1 MSEEKKLTPWMIQ
14 FYDIKKDYP
23 DSILFFRMGDFY
35 EMFDED
41 AHIAHKVLGINIT
54 SRNKNAETPIPL
66 AWIPYHA
73 KEKYLPILVKAGY
86 KVAIAEQVS
95 DPKAK
100 WIVKREVVRV
110 VTPSTLDL
118 EFDSENNVSSN
129 YILSLVEEKGKY
141 WISFLDFSTNSWKA
155 GSFENIDNLTKEI
168 YKIFPREVI
177 LEKKLFNQEELKNI
191 LSKKFSLNIYY
202 FENSKKYYE
211 KLISH
216 FNTKNLNWFW
226 VETDKLAQKAAS
238 QLLEYLEENQ
248 KSSLSF
254 LKDLSYE
261 TFSNYM
267 DLDEGTIRNLD
278 LIYNIF
284 TKTSVKWTLFW
295 VLNETKTVM
304 WARFLRENIL
314 KPSQN
319 IEEIKKRQNFVEEI
333 LKNPILM
340 DKLQK
345 KLSFISDIDTIM
357 NRVMLERASPKD
369 LLNLKKSLQAF
380 LDIYE
385 LIELDWS
392 DKLKE
397 ILG

>member
-23 DSILFFRMGDFY
+23 DSILFFRMWDFY

-41 AHIAHKVLGINIT
+41 AHIAHRVLWINVT
-54 SRNKNAETPIPL
+54 SRNKNAENPIPL
-66 AWIPYHA
+66 AGIPYHA

-118 EFDSENNVSSN
+118 EFDSENNINSN
-129 YILSLVEEKGKY
+129 YILSLVEEKGRY

-155 GSFENIDNLTKEI
+155 GSFANLESLAKEI
-168 YKIFPREVI
+168 YKIFPKEVI
-177 LEKKLFNQEELKNI
+177 LEKKLFSSEELKNI

-202 FENSKKYYE
+202 FENSKKFYE
-211 KLISH
+211 KLTNH
-216 FNTKNLNWFW
+216 FETKNLHWFGL
-226 VETDKLAQKAAS
+226 EEDKLAQKAAS

-254 LKDLSYE
+254 LKNLSYE
-261 TFSNYM
+261 TFSDYM
-267 DLDEGTIRNLD
+267 DLDEWTIRNLD
-278 LIYNIF
+278 LVYNIF

-295 VLNETKTVM
+295 VLNQTKTVM
-304 WARFLRENIL
+304 WARLLRENIL
-314 KPSQN
+314 KPSQD
-319 IEEIKKRQNFVEEI
+319 IEEIEERQIFVEEI

-369 LLNLKKSLQAF
+369 LLNLKKSLQAI
-380 LDIYE
+380 LEIYE
-385 LIELDWS
+385 FIWEEGS
-392 DKLKE
+392 EKLKK
-397 ILG
+397 ILE